1 MIVDVIYG
9 FLGSGKTTFI
19 SRILKEWGGKE
30 KIVVLVNEFGD
41 IGIDGTLLQGQ
52 SGNIVEMP
60 SGYIKF

>member
-19 SRILKEWGGKE
+19 SRILKEWSGKE
-30 KIVVLVNEFGD
+30 KIVVLVNEFSD
-41 IGIDGTLLQGQ
+41 VGIDWTQGQ

-60 SGYIKF
+60 SVIQVLS

>member
-41 IGIDGTLLQGQ
+41 VGIDGTLLQGQ
-52 SGNIVEMP
+52 NSKIIEMP